1 MSFNVHAYHTQK
13 IHVPNYL
20 ASPRLLE
27 STVWQH
33 TSNGFEVANQEDQ
46 SPFIGI
52 LVGRVSPFRLKC
64 GPAGNH
70 IKKEVSPLVKAKYQ
84 FHLARPADHEL
95 GMDFDAGISVLE
107 ALQNQVG
114 SGKEHKNMIVTD
126 VAGKMVHMV
135 KNVFEKRVGK
145 HLQYFDFKIC

>member
-1 MSFNVHAYHTQK
+1 LLTIMSFNAHAYHTQK
-13 IHVPNYL
+13 IHVANYL
-20 ASPRLLE
+20 ASPRVLE
-27 STVWQH
+27 STLWQH

-70 IKKEVSPLVKAKYQ
+70 IKKEVSPLAKAKYQ
-84 FHLARPADHEL
+84 FHLTRPADHEL

-107 ALQNQVG
+107 ALQN
-114 SGKEHKNMIVTD
+114 
-126 VAGKMVHMV
+126 
-135 KNVFEKRVGK
+135 
-145 HLQYFDFKIC
+145 